1 MTSPPRPTTVP
12 TLAGL
17 TVLFAVAF
25 GVLTH
30 NVVDRSGLTVID
42 PEVSGWAVTQ
52 RNAVLTPLA
61 HFLSAIGG
69 TLPMTV
75 VATAVTLLLYRAGDR
90 AHATLVAVAGLGAAL
105 IVFGGK
111 RIIGRERPPVVDR
124 LAVENSLAYPSGHS
138 VGTFVVIGIVA
149 VVLIPRL
156 TGTLARIATGT
167 AAALFVVAVGCSRV
181 YLGVH
186 WPTDVLGAWCVS
198 AAWILFCLTVFHYRR
213 EVPDEPG
220 SDADAVGG
228 IEPRTIP
235 GGNS

>member
-75 VATAVTLLLYRAGDR
+75 VATAVTLLLYRAGGPPPPPPR
-90 AHATLVAVAGLGAAL
+90 GGGRGGGGAE
-105 IVFGGK
+105 GGGGPTPK
-111 RIIGRERPPVVDR
+111 RRG
-124 LAVENSLAYPSGHS
+124 
-138 VGTFVVIGIVA
+138 
-149 VVLIPRL
+149 
-156 TGTLARIATGT
+156 
-167 AAALFVVAVGCSRV
+167 
-181 YLGVH
+181 
-186 WPTDVLGAWCVS
+186 GA
-198 AAWILFCLTVFHYRR
+198 
-213 EVPDEPG
+213 P
-220 SDADAVGG
+220 
-228 IEPRTIP
+228 P
-235 GGNS
+235 GGPRGGGG

>member
-42 PEVSGWAVTQ
+42 PEVSGWTVTQ

-75 VATAVTLLLYRAGDR
+75 VATAVTLLLYRAGAPAPPPRGAGGRGGPVR
-90 AHATLVAVAGLGAAL
+90 A
-105 IVFGGK
+105 GG
-111 RIIGRERPPVVDR
+111 G
-124 LAVENSLAYPSGHS
+124 
-138 VGTFVVIGIVA
+138 F
-149 VVLIPRL
+149 
-156 TGTLARIATGT
+156 
-167 AAALFVVAVGCSRV
+167 
-181 YLGVH
+181 
-186 WPTDVLGAWCVS
+186 
-198 AAWILFCLTVFHYRR
+198 
-213 EVPDEPG
+213 
-220 SDADAVGG
+220 
-228 IEPRTIP
+228 
-235 GGNS
+235 

>member
-75 VATAVTLLLYRAGDR
+75 LATAVTLLLYRAGGPPPRPGKGR
-90 AHATLVAVAGLGAAL
+90 AAPKGRPAPTPRGGRRGGGGGGGRGRAG
-105 IVFGGK
+105 
-111 RIIGRERPPVVDR
+111 
-124 LAVENSLAYPSGHS
+124 
-138 VGTFVVIGIVA
+138 
-149 VVLIPRL
+149 
-156 TGTLARIATGT
+156 
-167 AAALFVVAVGCSRV
+167 
-181 YLGVH
+181 
-186 WPTDVLGAWCVS
+186 
-198 AAWILFCLTVFHYRR
+198 
-213 EVPDEPG
+213 
-220 SDADAVGG
+220 
-228 IEPRTIP
+228 
-235 GGNS
+235 

>member
-1 MTSPPRPTTVP
+1 PPPHSRR
-12 TLAGL
+12 A
-17 TVLFAVAF
+17 
-25 GVLTH
+25 
-30 NVVDRSGLTVID
+30 SGA
-42 PEVSGWAVTQ
+42 PP
-52 RNAVLTPLA
+52 PLR
-61 HFLSAIGG
+61 GG
-69 TLPMTV
+69 PP
-75 VATAVTLLLYRAGDR
+75 AATLLLYRAGDR
-90 AHATLVAVAGLGAAL
+90 AHAALVAVAGLGAAL

-149 VVLIPRL
+149 VVLIPKL

-213 EVPDEPG
+213 EVPDEPVP
-220 SDADAVGG
+220 DAESPTRTD
-228 IEPRTIP
+228 PRTVP
-235 GGNS
+235 DDDL